1 MIYFFVRSNMME
13 NTFAHLHVHTQ
24 FSLLDGFCNIKK
36 LVKKVKEL
44 GMTSVAITDHG
55 VMFGVIDF
63 YKECQKQGIKPII
76 GCEIYMSERSMYQKE
91 GRIDMENYHLVLLAE
106 NIEGYRNISKIVSD
120 SYTDGFYRKP
130 RADFDLL
137 RKHSEGVIALT
148 GCIAGKVPQKIIR
161 GQIEEARKDLETLI
175 DIYGKDNL
183 FIEIQDHGMED
194 ERIANETLIKFAQ
207 ETGVGLVATNDAHY
221 VEKSDAYYHDVL
233 LCVQTAATVND
244 PKRLKFSG
252 DTFYIRTQEEMEE
265 LFSYVPEAIT
275 NTGKIAERCNV
286 EFEFHNYH
294 LPKYDVPGGY
304 TAKEYLRKMA
314 FEGIYRRYETVDD
327 ELIARLEE
335 ELSVIDK
342 MGFNDYIL
350 IVYDFIKYAKDN
362 GISVGPGRG
371 SAAGSVACY
380 ALGITDIDPIKYA
393 LIFERFLNI
402 ERVSMPDIDV
412 DFCYENRHK
421 VIEYVIEKYHPEN
434 VAQIVTFGTLGAK
447 NAIRDVGRALGMS
460 YADCDKVAKAIPKK
474 LGITIEESLKENPEL
489 AQMAEEDEAIG
500 KLIEISMALEGSPRH
515 TSTHAAGVVITDI
528 PIREY
533 VPLYAVDGNLATQF
547 SMTTIEELGL
557 LKMDFLGLRTL
568 TVIKDA
574 VDNVYRSRGI
584 KLDMQTLPVDDP
596 NVYSLISRGDTMGVF
611 QLESG
616 GMRQFLQNLKPDTFE
631 DIIAG
636 IALYRPGPMQYIDT
650 YVANKKDP
658 TGIEYTHIAL
668 EPILNVTYGCM
679 VYQEQVMQI
688 VRDLAGYSMG
698 QSDLVRRAMAKKKF
712 DVMQAERKIFVYGD
726 EEKGVMGC
734 VKNGVDEDSANKIF
748 DQMMDFASYAFNKS
762 HAAAYAIVTYQT
774 AYLKTYYPAEFM
786 AALMTSVIGSDEKIA
801 KYIQNL
807 KDMDIDILAP
817 DINDSVQRFS
827 VVDGKVRY
835 GLLALKGLGETA
847 VEEIIQTRDEKG
859 NFTDFADFVKKIPFK
874 SLNKRG
880 VEALIKSGA
889 FDSLGHKRGDL
900 LLIFSDYI
908 DGVTKQRKQ
917 NLEGQLSLLDMLGG
931 GEVQQS
937 VSMLPEIRN
946 SRELEQNELLAF
958 EKEALGIY
966 ISGHPLNKYKDIM
979 EKHITTDLISLVPNT
994 HDEDDDT
1001 NGNDAEDK
1009 FAEIEDGLPVIVGA
1023 LIRSVKT
1030 ITTKKG
1036 DFMAFVEIEDMYSS
1050 FEVTIFPRV
1059 YEKYSY
1065 ALKED
1070 APVLIKGKIS
1080 KKDES
1085 ISIIADII
1093 ADMRNEDDVYSIKPI
1108 SKKSA
1113 AASVKSAAKR
1123 AQERIHAAEETK
1135 VKKEAPPK
1143 VPEVKKIENIPK
1155 GVSVMIMLDRNMNAS
1170 LNELK
1175 DIMKQ
1180 YPGDVRVI
1188 IYNRENKKKYA
1199 VPKDLYVTDN
1209 MIVVEQMRNSI
1220 GKENVKLID

>member
-1 MIYFFVRSNMME
+1 ME

-36 LVKKVKEL
+36 LVKRVKEL
-44 GMTSVAITDHG
+44 GMTACAITDHG

-76 GCEIYMSERSMYQKE
+76 GCEVYMSERSMHQKE
-91 GRIDMENYHLVLLAE
+91 GRIDLENYHLVLLAE
-106 NIEGYRNISKIVSD
+106 TNEGYTNLAKIVSA

-130 RADFDLL
+130 RVDFDLL
-137 RKHSEGVIALT
+137 KQYSKGLIALT

-161 GQIEEARKDLETLI
+161 GDIDGAREDLYRLI

-183 FIEIQDHGMED
+183 FLEIQDHGMED
-194 ERIANETLIKFAQ
+194 EKTANETLIKFAE
-207 ETGVGLVATNDAHY
+207 ETGLGLVATNDAHY
-221 VEKSDAYYHDVL
+221 INRSDAYHHDIL

-252 DTFYIRTQEEMEE
+252 DSFYIKTEEEMKE
-265 LFSYVPEAIT
+265 LFSYAPESIT

-294 LPKYDVPGGY
+294 LPRYDVPGGL
-304 TAKEYLRKMA
+304 TAKEFLRQMA
-314 FEGIYRRYETVDD
+314 VEGVKRRYEVVDD
-327 ELIARLEE
+327 ELMERLEY

-350 IVYDFIKYAKDN
+350 IVYDFIKYAKDH

-421 VIEYVIEKYHPEN
+421 VIEYVVDKYGADN

-500 KLIEISMALEGSPRH
+500 KLIEISMALEGTPRH

-547 SMTTIEELGL
+547 TMTTIEELGL

-574 VDNVYRSRGI
+574 VENIYRSRGI
-584 KLDMQTLPVDDP
+584 QLDVNTLPIDDA
-596 NVYSLISRGDTMGVF
+596 NVYNLVARGDTMGVF
-611 QLESG
+611 QLESA
-616 GMRQFLQNLKPDTFE
+616 GMRQFMQNLKPDTFE

-650 YVANKKDP
+650 YIANKKDP
-658 TGIEYTHIAL
+658 TGIQYAHMAL

-712 DVMQAERKIFVYGD
+712 EVMQAERQVFVYGD
-726 EEKGVMGC
+726 ESKGVMGC
-734 VKNGVDEDSANKIF
+734 VKNGVDEASANKIF
-748 DQMMDFASYAFNKS
+748 DEMMDFASYAFNKS
-762 HAAAYAIVTYQT
+762 HAAAYALVTYQT

-807 KDMDIDILAP
+807 KDMDIGLLAP
-817 DINDSVQRFS
+817 DINESIQRFS

-859 NFTDFADFVKKIPFK
+859 NFTDFADFVKKMPFK

-889 FDSLGHKRGDL
+889 FDSLGHRRGDL
-900 LLIFSDYI
+900 LVIFSDYI
-908 DGVTKQRKQ
+908 DGVTRQRKQ
-917 NLEGQLSLLDMLGG
+917 NIEGQLSLLDMIGG
-931 GEVQQS
+931 GDDS
-937 VSMLPEIRN
+937 PVSIGLPEIKN
-946 SRELEQNELLAF
+946 VRELEQNELLAY

-966 ISGHPLNKYKDIM
+966 ISGHPLNKYNDII
-979 EKHITTDLISLVPNT
+979 EKYASTDLISLMPNS
-994 HDEDDDT
+994 DEDEEGENEDH
-1001 NGNDAEDK
+1001 DK
-1009 FAEIEDGLPVIVGA
+1009 FSEIEDGMPVIVGA
-1023 LIRSVKT
+1023 LIRSVKS

-1050 FEVTIFPRV
+1050 FEVTVFPRV
-1059 YEKYSY
+1059 YEKYHYS
-1065 ALKED
+1065 LKED
-1070 APVLIKGKIS
+1070 IPVLIKGKIN
-1080 KKDES
+1080 KRDES
-1085 ISIIADII
+1085 VSIIADVV
-1093 ADMRNEDDVYSIKPI
+1093 ADMRNEEDIYSIKPVT
-1108 SKKSA
+1108 KKSA
-1113 AASVKSAAKR
+1113 SQAVKNAAKKNQEKAARKETPAPQPPQKTEPQKPASEEKPKAMDVIPEGASVM
-1123 AQERIHAAEETK
+1123 
-1135 VKKEAPPK
+1135 V
-1143 VPEVKKIENIPK
+1143 
-1155 GVSVMIMLDRNMNAS
+1155 MLDRNIQS
-1170 LNELK
+1170 SIGLLK
-1175 DIMKQ
+1175 EIMQ
-1180 YPGDVRVI
+1180 DNPGDVRVI
-1188 IYNRENKKKYA
+1188 IYNRENQKKYS
-1199 VPKDLYVTDN
+1199 VPKELYVTRN
-1209 MIVVEQMRNSI
+1209 ITVIAKMRSVI